1 MGWYITCVVTVRPEQ
16 HSPAMR
22 GTGGAFRSYGA
33 QMRGLWHMFIMLAC
47 FELLTQP
54 DGSHR
59 RRCCV
64 RRIILTRTLAFG
76 RRRCRPL
83 QQGCCGSNTC
93 RFHRQDRRKSTLE
106 CRLAKMA
113 FFRRPRK
120 NEPKSKKPRSFK
132 KARKSRLFLKPGFV
146 KNGSNFRCKL
156 IRCTCC
162 GRVRSCSCFL
172 W

>member
-1 MGWYITCVVTVRPEQ
+1 
-16 HSPAMR
+16 
-22 GTGGAFRSYGA
+22 
-33 QMRGLWHMFIMLAC
+33 MLSMQAY

-76 RRRCRPL
+76 RRRCRLL
-83 QQGCCGSNTC
+83 QQGCCGSNTR
-93 RFHRQDRRKSTLE
+93 RFHRQDRRKLTLE
-106 CRLAKMA
+106 CRRAKMA

-146 KNGSNFRCKL
+146 KNGSKL
-156 IRCTCC
+156 STLEGLAQMI
-162 GRVRSCSCFL
+162 VELKFL
-172 W
+172 NPGPTRYDRDVATSLRNAVNKREQQLYQEYLTRLRLKDRKY

>member
-1 MGWYITCVVTVRPEQ
+1 MRWYITCVVTVRPEQ

-64 RRIILTRTLAFG
+64 RRIIWTRTLASMG
-76 RRRCRPL
+76 WRGCRPL
-83 QQGCCGSNTC
+83 QGCCGSNIHC
-93 RFHRQDRRKSTLE
+93 FRRQNRRRSTLE
-106 CRLAKMA
+106 CRRAKRA
-113 FFRRPRK
+113 FFCRPRK

-146 KNGSNFRCKL
+146 KNQSYVALLK
-156 IRCTCC
+156 CTELP
-162 GRVRSCSCFL
+162 S
-172 W
+172 

>member
-1 MGWYITCVVTVRPEQ
+1 
-16 HSPAMR
+16 MR

-33 QMRGLWHMFIMLAC
+33 QMRGLWHMFIILAC
-47 FELLTQP
+47 SELLTQL

-64 RRIILTRTLAFG
+64 RRIIWTRTLASMG
-76 RRRCRPL
+76 WRGCRPL
-83 QQGCCGSNTC
+83 QGCCGSNIQ
-93 RFHRQDRRKSTLE
+93 RFRRHDRRRSTLE
-106 CRLAKMA
+106 CRRAKRA

-146 KNGSNFRCKL
+146 KTGSNVK
-156 IRCTCC
+156 TSC
-162 GRVRSCSCFL
+162 GRAAPPNPHLTFGPSARTYVPPPPADVHT
-172 W
+172 